1 MKDYLQLFWAFI
13 KVGALTFGGG
23 YAMLPILQRDI
34 VEKHGWVNDEEV
46 MDYYAMAQCLPGI
59 IMVNTS
65 VFIGRHRKGTAGGIV
80 AGLASALPSLVIIT
94 VIAMFLTAFAEYP
107 IVQNAFAGIRACVV
121 VLIVNAVLNAK
132 YNAAEES
139 GADCFF
145 HVDIDELL
153 GIDAVS
159 LCTVFANTL
168 DNAIE
173 ACRKIPEPEKR
184 RISLK
189 ARYAENGYFSY
200 EIVNSKRNEIRKKKD
215 AFLTDKEDARS
226 HGLGIASVQ
235 DVVRRY
241 EGTLDI
247 SYTED
252 EFRVVILVRAK

>member
-121 VLIVNAVLNAK
+121 VLIVNAVLKLWKSAMVDWK
-132 YNAAEES
+132 SIVIIFLPVFLLSAFTGVSPILLVVAA
-139 GADCFF
+139 AAA
-145 HVDIDELL
+145 
-153 GIDAVS
+153 GIVITALS
-159 LCTVFANTL
+159 
-168 DNAIE
+168 
-173 ACRKIPEPEKR
+173 
-184 RISLK
+184 SH
-189 ARYAENGYFSY
+189 
-200 EIVNSKRNEIRKKKD
+200 
-215 AFLTDKEDARS
+215 KEGGEQA
-226 HGLGIASVQ
+226 
-235 DVVRRY
+235 
-241 EGTLDI
+241 
-247 SYTED
+247 
-252 EFRVVILVRAK
+252 

>member
-121 VLIVNAVLNAK
+121 VLIVNAVLKLWKSAM
-132 YNAAEES
+132 
-139 GADCFF
+139 
-145 HVDIDELL
+145 VDWKSIVIIFLP
-153 GIDAVS
+153 
-159 LCTVFANTL
+159 VFALSAFTEASPIL
-168 DNAIE
+168 LVVAAAI
-173 ACRKIPEPEKR
+173 A
-184 RISLK
+184 
-189 ARYAENGYFSY
+189 G
-200 EIVNSKRNEIRKKKD
+200 IVITV
-215 AFLTDKEDARS
+215 LTDNHKKGGEA
-226 HGLGIASVQ
+226 A
-235 DVVRRY
+235 
-241 EGTLDI
+241 
-247 SYTED
+247 
-252 EFRVVILVRAK
+252 

>member
-46 MDYYAMAQCLPGI
+46 MDYYAMGQCLPGI

-121 VLIVNAVLNAK
+121 VLIVNAVLKLWKSAM
-132 YNAAEES
+132 
-139 GADCFF
+139 
-145 HVDIDELL
+145 VDWKSIVIIFLP
-153 GIDAVS
+153 
-159 LCTVFANTL
+159 VFALSAFTEASPIL
-168 DNAIE
+168 LVVAAAI
-173 ACRKIPEPEKR
+173 A
-184 RISLK
+184 
-189 ARYAENGYFSY
+189 G
-200 EIVNSKRNEIRKKKD
+200 IVITV
-215 AFLTDKEDARS
+215 LTDS
-226 HGLGIASVQ
+226 HKKGGEA
-235 DVVRRY
+235 
-241 EGTLDI
+241 
-247 SYTED
+247 
-252 EFRVVILVRAK
+252 A

>member
-121 VLIVNAVLNAK
+121 VLIVNAVVKLWKSAMVDWK
-132 YNAAEES
+132 SIVIIFLPVFVLSAFVEASPILLVVAAAAAGILITVLS
-139 GADCFF
+139 G
-145 HVDIDELL
+145 
-153 GIDAVS
+153 
-159 LCTVFANTL
+159 
-168 DNAIE
+168 
-173 ACRKIPEPEKR
+173 RKGGR
-184 RISLK
+184 Q
-189 ARYAENGYFSY
+189 A
-200 EIVNSKRNEIRKKKD
+200 
-215 AFLTDKEDARS
+215 
-226 HGLGIASVQ
+226 
-235 DVVRRY
+235 
-241 EGTLDI
+241 
-247 SYTED
+247 
-252 EFRVVILVRAK
+252 